1 MSGPERALPRPR
13 HSPQRAN
20 PAQDCARPC
29 PPTDRPQASA
39 MVQNERKTPSETR
52 ASEELARLVLACRDL
67 ALRIDG
73 AVEDLPERA
82 QAPFLYGQ
90 LDAAIDGLRHV
101 LTRLSAQEEDERHG
115 LLRQLLGTR
124 KKRPAPA
131 EAGADLQ
138 GNAWTIPVAELV
150 NFLGHAEKTGVL
162 HVVTQGETFLL
173 EFARGNLM
181 HASSNAAPA
190 EHRLGAILER
200 EGLLVPDE
208 LEASLL
214 AAAEAEDLLGSFLV
228 RRGRLSSEALARA
241 LALQT
246 QELFHRLMDAA
257 NAVYRFQEGVRLLH
271 SQNLEVNIV
280 QLLLESARKK
290 DEGSKGAAGE
300 LEEQPSLLP
309 KETRAAEAAPA
320 PAKPKP
326 AADETDFTP
335 SETATP
341 PTEQGS

>member
-1 MSGPERALPRPR
+1 MP
-13 HSPQRAN
+13 
-20 PAQDCARPC
+20 
-29 PPTDRPQASA
+29 
-39 MVQNERKTPSETR
+39 QNERENPSEPH

-67 ALRIDG
+67 ALRVD
-73 AVEDLPERA
+73 AVVEELPERRA
-82 QAPFLYGQ
+82 APFLYGQ
-90 LDAAIDGLRHV
+90 LDAAVDGLRHM
-101 LTRLSAQEEDERHG
+101 LGRLSGEEEDERHG
-115 LLRQLLGTR
+115 LLRQLLGAR

-150 NFLGHAEKTGVL
+150 NFLAHAEKTGVL

-181 HASSNAAPA
+181 HASSNAAPS

-208 LEASLL
+208 LESSLL
-214 AAAEAEDLLGSFLV
+214 AAAEADDLLGNFLV
-228 RRGRLSSEALARA
+228 RRGRLTAEALARA

-290 DEGSKGAAGE
+290 DEGQKPITAE
-300 LEEQPSLLP
+300 LEAQPSLLP
-309 KETRAAEAAPA
+309 KDELTVGTSTPA
-320 PAKPKP
+320 PAASAKP
-326 AADETDFTP
+326 AADETDFVP
-335 SETATP
+335 SDAVEP
-341 PTEQGS
+341 PSAPRP